1 MGEEWPGGLN
11 LMRRRFAL
19 LAKFKAGDSS
29 IATRSSR
36 VSSCENKIM
45 YNFCISVDLSGKMII
60 FTFWA
65 TFLYAFSLF
74 FFSFYFYPYFL
85 SKAVRAYDPNIISFL
100 LSVCPGDRHAA
111 V

>member
-1 MGEEWPGGLN
+1 MGLRAVGEEGPGGLN

-60 FTFWA
+60 FTYWA
-65 TFLYAFSLF
+65 TFLYAFYLF
-74 FFSFYFYPYFL
+74 S
-85 SKAVRAYDPNIISFL
+85 SFL
-100 LSVCPGDRHAA
+100 VFTFIHIFLIKSSSSI
-111 V
+111 